1 MHRFIDGE
9 DRMQRAL
16 LPHSLEDYVG
26 EENPVRVIEVFID
39 ELDLPALGFSGM
51 TRGATGRPAYHPST
65 LLKIYLYGY
74 LNRVQ
79 SSRRLE
85 REAQR
90 NIELMWLTGRL
101 APDFKTIADF
111 RKDNGAAI
119 RSVCRQFVELC
130 RGLKLFTG
138 AVVAIDGSKFK
149 AVNNRDKNYTVAKV
163 TGRMEQVNASIAR
176 YLRALDQADRE
187 ESDIAEAKSGRLKEK
202 IAGLRR
208 QMQALK
214 AMEQRVQ
221 DAPDQQ
227 VSLTDPDARSMATS
241 GKGTATVGYNVQI
254 AVDAEHRL
262 IVAHEVINQG
272 SGRQQLAPMAFK
284 AQQATG
290 CDKITALADRGYFN
304 GDQVLS
310 CERTGVAPIVPKT
323 LTSSGAKR
331 GFFTRQDFIYNAEH
345 DHYTCP
351 AGAKLTKIHRRVDHT
366 VDFDRY
372 RHLSA
377 CFTCPL
383 RPRCTPTPRR
393 IIKRWENED
402 VLDRMQD
409 RLDRMPDAMGV
420 RRQTVEHP
428 FGTLKAWMGATHFL
442 TRTLDKVRT
451 EMSLH
456 VLAYN
461 TQANDQDL
469 RSGTADG
476 GDQNLIASLKLLAS
490 VCLSASAL
498 TPGKHGASTHTSD
511 AFSHGLGHEYAFG
524 RTRLDGSI
532 APFSA
537 VPCGSGRGV
546 RSTQ

>member
-9 DRMQRAL
+9 DRMQRTL
-16 LPHSLEDYVG
+16 LPDSLEDYVDA
-26 EENPVRVIEVFID
+26 ENPVRVIEVFID
-39 ELDLPALGFSGM
+39 ELDLAALGFSGM
-51 TRGATGRPAYHPST
+51 TPAATGRPAYHPST

-119 RSVCRQFVELC
+119 RAVCGQFVELC
-130 RGLKLFTG
+130 RRLKLFTG

-149 AVNNRDKNYTVAKV
+149 AVNNRDQNYTVAKV
-163 TGRMEQVNASIAR
+163 TGRREQLDTSIAR
-176 YLRALDQADRE
+176 YLRALDRADRE
-187 ESDIAEAKSGRLKEK
+187 ESDIAEAKSIRLKEK
-202 IAGLRR
+202 IAGLRQ

-214 AMEQRVQ
+214 VMEQTVQ

-254 AVDAEHRL
+254 AVDAEHHL

-272 SGRQQLAPMAFK
+272 YDRHQLAPMALK
-284 AQQATG
+284 AQQAMG
-290 CDKITALADRGYFN
+290 CEQITALADRGYFN

-310 CERTGVAPIVPKT
+310 CEGTGIAPIVPKT

-331 GFFTRQDFIYNAEH
+331 GFFTRQDFIYDAEH

-351 AGAKLTKIHRRVDHT
+351 AGAELTKAKRRANHAEDL
-366 VDFDRY
+366 DFY

-383 RPRCTPTPRR
+383 KPQCTPTKLRR
-393 IIKRWENED
+393 IKRWEHED
-402 VLDRMQD
+402 VLDKMQD
-409 RLDRMPDAMGV
+409 RLDRMPEAMDV
-420 RRQTVEHP
+420 RRQTAEHP

-456 VLAYN
+456 ILAYN
-461 TQANDQDL
+461 
-469 RSGTADG
+469 
-476 GDQNLIASLKLLAS
+476 LKRMI
-490 VCLSASAL
+490 
-498 TPGKHGASTHTSD
+498 TI
-511 AFSHGLGHEYAFG
+511 F
-524 RTRLDGSI
+524 
-532 APFSA
+532 
-537 VPCGSGRGV
+537 GV
-546 RSTQ
+546 RPLMAAMRA

>member
-9 DRMQRAL
+9 DRTQQTL
-16 LPHSLEDYVG
+16 LPNRLEDYVT

-39 ELDLPALGFSGM
+39 ELDLAALGFTGM
-51 TRGATGRPAYHPST
+51 TPATTGRPAYHPST

-90 NIELMWLTGRL
+90 NVELMWLTGRL

-111 RKDNGAAI
+111 RKDNGEAI
-119 RSVCRQFVELC
+119 RAVCRQFIILC
-130 RGLKLFTG
+130 RQLGLFTR
-138 AVVAIDGSKFK
+138 AVIAIDGSKFK

-163 TGRMEQVNASIAR
+163 GKRIEQVDASIVR
-176 YLRALDQADRE
+176 YLAALDRADRE
-187 ESDIAEAKSGRLKEK
+187 EGDVAEAKTTRIHDK

-214 AMEQRVQ
+214 AMEQTVQ

-241 GKGTATVGYNVQI
+241 GKGTGVVGYNVQI
-254 AVDAEHRL
+254 AVDAEHHL

-272 SGRQQLAPMAFK
+272 HDRHQLAPMAFK

-290 CDKITALADRGYFN
+290 CEQVTALADRGYFS

-310 CERTGVAPIVPKT
+310 CEGTGVAPIVPKT
-323 LTSSGAKR
+323 LTSSGTKR
-331 GFFTRQDFIYNAEH
+331 GFFTRQDFIYDAEH

-351 AGAKLTKIHRRVDHT
+351 AGAKLTKANRRADH
-366 VDFDRY
+366 VEDRDFY
-372 RHLSA
+372 RHLGA

-383 RPRCTPTPRR
+383 RSRCTPTKLRR
-393 IIKRWENED
+393 IKRWENED
-402 VLDRMQD
+402 VLDAMQA
-409 RLDRMPDAMGV
+409 RLDRMPDAMGI

-442 TRTLDKVRT
+442 TRTLDKVQT

-461 TQANDQDL
+461 
-469 RSGTADG
+469 
-476 GDQNLIASLKLLAS
+476 LKRMIR
-490 VCLSASAL
+490 V
-498 TPGKHGASTHTSD
+498 
-511 AFSHGLGHEYAFG
+511 FG
-524 RTRLDGSI
+524 VGPLMAAIRT
-532 APFSA
+532 
-537 VPCGSGRGV
+537 
-546 RSTQ
+546 